1 MSTSYMDKLVLYYA
15 GSIFD
20 HGKPVII
27 MINTLEIF
35 VIHIGISE
43 KDDVAELFILYL
55 LDV

>member
-1 MSTSYMDKLVLYYA
+1 MDKFVLYYA